1 MKEKNV
7 LFVSDVDVV
16 NKQLKHQEEVDIIND
31 IRDRILHML
40 LIDGIEEALRQCENI
55 IKEVVGNKPTKGN
68 IIYSAVR
75 VNNDM
80 EIEIVRHAH
89 GGGGFSAKRVTG
101 GVVVATVK
109 TTSVKGELS
118 PIHGFTWYHPEERD
132 PFAHL
137 FQK

>member
-75 VNNDM
+75 VNN
-80 EIEIVRHAH
+80 
-89 GGGGFSAKRVTG
+89 GGGFSAKRVTG

-137 FQK
+137 YNQ

>member
-40 LIDGIEEALRQCENI
+40 LIDGIDEALRQCEYI

-75 VNNDM
+75 ANNDM
-80 EIEIVRHAH
+80 NIEFVRYAH
-89 GGGGFSAKRVTG
+89 GGGRFSAKRVTG

-118 PIHGFTWYHPEERD
+118 PIHGFTWYHSEERD